1 MVGTRK
7 LLDSGY
13 LDLSGEWLRED
24 SMRSTKP
31 RSWTT
36 CEYHLAIA
44 WRRSGETA
52 KGNTASGS
60 TNSTGSVSDGR
71 NRVRSMLRL
80 STTTEVKDGPDSD

>member
-1 MVGTRK
+1 MVATRK

-13 LDLSGEWLRED
+13 PTHSGAWLRGD

-36 CEYHLAIA
+36 CEFHRAIVS
-44 WRRSGETA
+44 RHSGETA

-60 TNSTGSVSDGR
+60 TSSTGSLSDGR
-71 NRVRSMLRL
+71 NRVRSMLR
-80 STTTEVKDGPDSD
+80 